1 MNHNITYILV
11 VDDRPENLLVLEGLL
26 EDLPCNI
33 VKASSGNEALGLMLE
48 YDFALVLLD
57 VQMPEM
63 DGFETAALMRS
74 REITRNIPI
83 VFVTAL
89 YKEQKYIF
97 KGYEIGAVDYLFKPI
112 EAVILRSKVNVFLE
126 LNKQKL
132 QLKEQ
137 ADSIKSKLEEL
148 QELQETNKELQSLS
162 MIDGLTK
169 IPNRRSFDENIKKIW
184 KDSIRNDTQISIIII
199 DIDFFKAYNDH
210 YGHLQGD
217 DCLIKVAQRL
227 MNSIKRPRDVVARYG
242 GEEFAVILPETDL
255 EGANFVAETIRMN
268 IEGLQIP
275 HEYSHVSPYV
285 TISLGVY
292 SNNPNSSS
300 LLEQYMAKADAAL
313 YYAKSMGRNRVCK
326 SKE

>member
-1 MNHNITYILV
+1 MNNNITNILI

-33 VKASSGNEALGLMLE
+33 VKASSGNEALGFMLE

-63 DGFETAALMRS
+63 DGFETAELMRS
-74 REITRNIPI
+74 SEITRNIPI

-126 LNKQKL
+126 LNKQKW

-137 ADSIKSKLEEL
+137 ANSIKRKLEEL
-148 QELQETNKELQSLS
+148 QELQEANKELQSLS
-162 MIDGLTK
+162 TLDGLTN
-169 IPNRRSFDENIKKIW
+169 IPNRRKFDEYIKIIW
-184 KDSIRNDTQISIIII
+184 KESLRNDTTLSIIMI
-199 DIDFFKAYNDH
+199 DIDDFKAYNDH

-217 DCLIKVAQRL
+217 DCLIKVAHRL
-227 MNSIKRPRDVVARYG
+227 LNSIKRPRDIVARYG

-255 EGANFVAETIRMN
+255 EDANLIAETFRMN
-268 IEGLQIP
+268 IEELQIP
-275 HEYSHVSPYV
+275 HEYSQASLFI

-300 LLEQYMAKADAAL
+300 SIEKYIAKADVAL
-313 YYAKSMGRNRVCK
+313 YYAKSLGRNRVCK